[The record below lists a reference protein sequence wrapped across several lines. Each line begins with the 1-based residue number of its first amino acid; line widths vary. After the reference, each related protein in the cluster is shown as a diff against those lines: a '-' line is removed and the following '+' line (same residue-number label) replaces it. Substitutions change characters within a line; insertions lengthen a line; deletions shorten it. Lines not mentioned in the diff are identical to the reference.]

1 MKEMIQFESQ
11 VMVFKFLHLCPHLNH
26 TEPLFQSHF
35 DNKLFFLLF
44 CIYLFE
50 GNLFYTY
57 NEFMLQGM
65 RIKAI
70 ELCSDI
76 SLSC

>member
-35 DNKLFFLLF
+35 ENKLFFYYSVY
-44 CIYLFE
+44 IYLRATSFIPIM
-50 GNLFYTY
+50 NLCY
-57 NEFMLQGM
+57 
-65 RIKAI
+65 KV
-70 ELCSDI
+70 
-76 SLSC
+76 